1 MNKQRRAEI
10 KDIIETLESAKEDL
24 EMVAEDERY
33 SFDNLPEGLQCS
45 ERGEVME
52 ENADN
57 LEEASSN
64 IDDII
69 ELLEGVI
76 G

>member
-10 KDIIETLESAKEDL
+10 KDIIETLESAKEDI

-33 SFDNLPEGLQCS
+33 SFENLPEGLQCS

>member
-45 ERGEVME
+45 ERGEAME

-76 G
+76 E

>member
-45 ERGEVME
+45 ERGEAME